1 MQREKTRPRVPVKPR
16 PSPKT
21 DPDRHPEWDPRRV
34 CPDQRTHTIQ
44 PHIPP

>member
-1 MQREKTRPRVPVKPR
+1 MQKEKTKPKAPVKPK
-16 PSPKT
+16 PKPKI

-34 CPDQRTHTIQ
+34 CPDQRTRTIQ